1 MASRSLRF
9 KAGISAIALLVAV
22 FGAYGF
28 RKLQAL
34 AADPTA
40 EKDCRASGEQEKL
53 DLARIKAVP
62 PIAGVTW
69 SQLGGTINDASCL
82 NAPRSTASSRCAA
95 SRTSRAR
102 CSLRATTSLS

>member
-40 EKDCRASGEQEKL
+40 EKDCRAERRAGKTRPRADQGGAA
-53 DLARIKAVP
+53 DRP
-62 PIAGVTW
+62 P
-69 SQLGGTINDASCL
+69 
-82 NAPRSTASSRCAA
+82 
-95 SRTSRAR
+95 
-102 CSLRATTSLS
+102 